1 MSIGSVCRMVGGPS
15 ASVGLL
21 LFPIRAESNIS
32 MPLSVVGALVQYRT
46 VSNPVENNFK
56 FKKNPNIKVPVIVVS
71 NSHKLSHY

>member
-1 MSIGSVCRMVGGPS
+1 MSIGSVGLMVGGPS

-32 MPLSVVGALVQYRT
+32 TPLSVVGALVQYRT

-56 FKKNPNIKVPVIVVS
+56 F
-71 NSHKLSHY
+71 